1 MAVHVLPY
9 RCRKYTAIA
18 GNKRSRKP
26 PRLLPDAQSPTSVAP
41 VVVVSDHTGG
51 ALAVE
56 RYTTREERDVG
67 TTNLIYVLVVII
79 LVLVALLLLA
89 QLL

>member
-1 MAVHVLPY
+1 
-9 RCRKYTAIA
+9 
-18 GNKRSRKP
+18 
-26 PRLLPDAQSPTSVAP
+26 

-56 RYTTREERDVG
+56 RYTREERDMG
-67 TTNLIYVLVVII
+67 TPNLIYVLVVII

>member
-1 MAVHVLPY
+1 M
-9 RCRKYTAIA
+9 
-18 GNKRSRKP
+18 
-26 PRLLPDAQSPTSVAP
+26 
-41 VVVVSDHTGG
+41 SDHTVG

-56 RYTTREERDVG
+56 RYTTREGSDMG

>member
-1 MAVHVLPY
+1 
-9 RCRKYTAIA
+9 
-18 GNKRSRKP
+18 
-26 PRLLPDAQSPTSVAP
+26 
-41 VVVVSDHTGG
+41 VVVVSDHTGS

-56 RYTTREERDVG
+56 RYTREDRDMG

-79 LVLVALLLLA
+79 LVLVALVLLA

>member
-1 MAVHVLPY
+1 M
-9 RCRKYTAIA
+9 RR
-18 GNKRSRKP
+18 
-26 PRLLPDAQSPTSVAP
+26 VAP
-41 VVVVSDHTGG
+41 VVVVSDHTGS

-56 RYTTREERDVG
+56 RYTTREERDMG
-67 TTNLIYVLVVII
+67 TTNLIYVLLVII

>member
-1 MAVHVLPY
+1 VQVRP
-9 RCRKYTAIA
+9 
-18 GNKRSRKP
+18 
-26 PRLLPDAQSPTSVAP
+26 
-41 VVVVSDHTGG
+41 
-51 ALAVE
+51 
-56 RYTTREERDVG
+56 REERDMG

>member
-1 MAVHVLPY
+1 M
-9 RCRKYTAIA
+9 RR
-18 GNKRSRKP
+18 
-26 PRLLPDAQSPTSVAP
+26 VAP
-41 VVVVSDHTGG
+41 VVVVSDHTGR

>member
-1 MAVHVLPY
+1 M
-9 RCRKYTAIA
+9 
-18 GNKRSRKP
+18 
-26 PRLLPDAQSPTSVAP
+26 
-41 VVVVSDHTGG
+41 VVVSDHTGR